1 MNSTPKVSIIITVY
15 KAEQYIERCARSL
28 FEQTFKE
35 LEFVFV
41 NDFTPDTSIQILKK
55 VIDEYSDRKNQVT
68 ILNHDYNKGVAAARN
83 TGLDRVRGE
92 YILQVDSDDWVEK
105 SMVEES
111 YVIAEAND
119 SDIVWT
125 DFYVDFPY
133 EPKKSI
139 YRKQNVPGK
148 VDLCINE
155 ILSGFLHA
163 GLWNKFMKR
172 SICLLHNIRF
182 PEGVNMCEDTVFVIL
197 FLLNSEHITYL
208 QKAFYHYVQNPDA
221 LTITRTRQS
230 FESEIKAAN
239 ILEKTFNTEIF
250 DKYLFIYKSRVKRNI
265 YFSGVFT
272 NDEFLNCFPESTPY
286 IYRGL
291 NRIDKTAIWFALQ
304 KKFQLARVVLF
315 FGPAYSKM
323 GQFVKSLIRY

>member
-139 YRKQNVPGK
+139 YRKQNVPAK
-148 VDLCINE
+148 IALCINE

-163 GLWNKFMKR
+163 
-172 SICLLHNIRF
+172 
-182 PEGVNMCEDTVFVIL
+182 
-197 FLLNSEHITYL
+197 
-208 QKAFYHYVQNPDA
+208 
-221 LTITRTRQS
+221 
-230 FESEIKAAN
+230 
-239 ILEKTFNTEIF
+239 
-250 DKYLFIYKSRVKRNI
+250 
-265 YFSGVFT
+265 
-272 NDEFLNCFPESTPY
+272 
-286 IYRGL
+286 
-291 NRIDKTAIWFALQ
+291 
-304 KKFQLARVVLF
+304 
-315 FGPAYSKM
+315 
-323 GQFVKSLIRY
+323 